1 MTTTVSILDEVSM
14 NRALTRISYEIIER
28 NKGIDQ
34 LVLAGIK
41 TRGVFIARRIAE
53 KIAEIEGEEVPVG
66 ELDITLYRD
75 DRHFPEEV
83 DDPEVKGQEFP
94 VPVKGKVVIL
104 IDDVIY
110 TGRTIRAAMDAV
122 IDLGRPEKIMVASLI
137 DRGHREIPIKADYI
151 GKNIPTSKV
160 EQVKVSMKE
169 KDGRDAV
176 EIIKPD

>member
-1 MTTTVSILDEVSM
+1 MSKVVSILDEVAL

-28 NKGIDQ
+28 NKGIDN
-34 LVLAGIK
+34 VILAGIK
-41 TRGVFIARRIAE
+41 TRGVYIAKRIAS
-53 KIAEIEGEEVPVG
+53 KISEIEGQDIPVG

-83 DDPEVKGQEFP
+83 EDPEVKGQIFP
-94 VPVKGKVVIL
+94 VSVKGKVVIL
-104 IDDVIY
+104 VDDVIY

-122 IDLGRPEKIMVASLI
+122 IDLGRPEKIMVASLT

-151 GKNIPTSKV
+151 GKNIPTSKS

-169 KDGRDAV
+169 IDGKDAV
-176 EIIKPD
+176 EIIKT

>member
-1 MTTTVSILDEVSM
+1 MSKVVSILDEVAL

-28 NKGIDQ
+28 NKGIDN
-34 LVLAGIK
+34 VILAGIK
-41 TRGVFIARRIAE
+41 TRGVYIANRIAS
-53 KIAEIEGEEVPVG
+53 KISEIEGQDIPVG

-83 DDPEVKGQEFP
+83 EDPEVKGQIFP
-94 VPVKGKVVIL
+94 VSVKGKVVIL
-104 IDDVIY
+104 VDDVIY

-122 IDLGRPEKIMVASLI
+122 IDLGRPEKIMVASLT

-151 GKNIPTSKV
+151 GKNIPTSKS

-169 KDGRDAV
+169 IDGKDAV
-176 EIIKPD
+176 EIIKPN

>member
-1 MTTTVSILDEVSM
+1 MSKVVSILDEVAL

-28 NKGIDQ
+28 NKGIDN
-34 LVLAGIK
+34 VILAGIK
-41 TRGVFIARRIAE
+41 TRGVYIAKRIAS
-53 KIAEIEGEEVPVG
+53 KISEIEGQDIPVG

-83 DDPEVKGQEFP
+83 EDPEVKGQIFP
-94 VPVKGKVVIL
+94 VSVKGKVVIL
-104 IDDVIY
+104 VDDVIY

-122 IDLGRPEKIMVASLI
+122 IDLGRPEKIMVASLT

-151 GKNIPTSKV
+151 GKNIPTSKS

-169 KDGRDAV
+169 IDGKDAV
-176 EIIKPD
+176 EIIKPN

>member
-1 MTTTVSILDEVSM
+1 MSKVVSILDEVAL

-28 NKGIDQ
+28 NKGIDK
-34 LVLAGIK
+34 VILAGIK
-41 TRGVFIARRIAE
+41 TRGVYIAKRIAS
-53 KIAEIEGEEVPVG
+53 KISEIEGQDIPVG

-83 DDPEVKGQEFP
+83 EDPEVKGQIFP
-94 VPVKGKVVIL
+94 VSVKGKVVIL
-104 IDDVIY
+104 VDDVIY

-122 IDLGRPEKIMVASLI
+122 IDLGRPEKIMVASLT

-151 GKNIPTSKV
+151 GKNIPTSKS

-169 KDGRDAV
+169 IDGKDAV
-176 EIIKPD
+176 EIIKT

>member
-1 MTTTVSILDEVSM
+1 MSKVVSILDEVAL

-28 NKGIDQ
+28 NKGIDN
-34 LVLAGIK
+34 VILAGIK
-41 TRGVFIARRIAE
+41 TRGVYIANRIAS
-53 KIAEIEGEEVPVG
+53 KISEIEGQDIPVG

-83 DDPEVKGQEFP
+83 EDPEVKGQIFP
-94 VPVKGKVVIL
+94 VSVKGKVVIL
-104 IDDVIY
+104 VDDVIY

-122 IDLGRPEKIMVASLI
+122 IDLGRPEKIMVASLT

-151 GKNIPTSKV
+151 GKNIPTSKS

-169 KDGRDAV
+169 IDGKDAV
-176 EIIKPD
+176 EIIKT

>member
-1 MTTTVSILDEVSM
+1 MSKVVSILDEVAL

-28 NKGIDQ
+28 NKGIDK
-34 LVLAGIK
+34 VILAGIK
-41 TRGVFIARRIAE
+41 TRGVYIAKRIAS
-53 KIAEIEGEEVPVG
+53 KISEIEGQDIPVG

-83 DDPEVKGQEFP
+83 EDPEVKGQIFP
-94 VPVKGKVVIL
+94 VSVKGKVVIL
-104 IDDVIY
+104 VDDVIY

-122 IDLGRPEKIMVASLI
+122 IDLGRPEKIMVASLT

-151 GKNIPTSKV
+151 GKNIPTSKS

-169 KDGRDAV
+169 IDGKDAV
-176 EIIKPD
+176 EIIKPN